1 MRQLGDEV
9 LGIVAYPLELK
20 GQQMIQL
27 MMLRHLHQYLRSQ

>member
-9 LGIVAYPLELK
+9 LGIAAYPPELK
-20 GQQMIQL
+20 DPQMIQP